1 VTMLALVMTGFVEGL
16 RASGMSD
23 QDRRALQECCAGR
36 GITALGRVFELG
48 LNDDHLLDDRTVTL
62 SHQNRRAQ
70 LLAPLRGYPGLQ
82 ELADTMKANR
92 RGR

>member
-1 VTMLALVMTGFVEGL
+1 
-16 RASGMSD
+16 
-23 QDRRALQECCAGR
+23 
-36 GITALGRVFELG
+36 

-62 SHQNRRAQ
+62 SHRNRRAQ
-70 LLAPLRGYPGLQ
+70 LLAPLRGYPSFQ